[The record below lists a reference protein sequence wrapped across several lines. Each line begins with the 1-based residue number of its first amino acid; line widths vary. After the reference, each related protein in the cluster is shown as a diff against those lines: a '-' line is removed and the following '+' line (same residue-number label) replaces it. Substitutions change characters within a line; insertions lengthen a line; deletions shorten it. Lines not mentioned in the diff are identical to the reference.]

1 MPDVVI
7 HDLDVLLTMDAS
19 CGEGPLGEIRDAA
32 VHLRDGRVVWV
43 GPTHEA
49 PDVPDAID
57 GRGCVGLPA
66 LVDCH
71 THAVWAGGRASE
83 FEARLAGA
91 EYSAIL
97 EAGGGILSTVR
108 ATRACADEELVRLAA
123 ERLGRMAARG
133 VGTVEVKS
141 GYGLSPEHEVRLLQA
156 ARRAGE
162 RAGVHVRTTFLG
174 AHAVP
179 AEWRPDREGY
189 VAHVVHEQL
198 PLAAPHADF
207 VDVYVD
213 RGAFTLDEGQQ
224 VLAAGRALGLGVR
237 VHAEQIA
244 HTGAAAMAARLGA
257 LSADHLERVD
267 ADGIAAMADAGT
279 VAVML
284 PGSMIYLRDIAPPVD
299 ALREAGVALAVATD
313 LNPGTSPVDDLWAC
327 ATLAAVTLRMTVAE
341 VLRGVT
347 CVAADALG
355 EPDRG
360 RVRPGAW
367 GPVVLARPA
376 PGEPASAATL
386 VQHLGAPRIHR
397 IVG

>member
-1 MPDVVI
+1 MPEVVI
-7 HDLDVLLTMDAS
+7 RDLDVLLTMDAA
-19 CGEGPLGEIRDAA
+19 CGDGPLGEIRDAA
-32 VHLRDGRVVWV
+32 VHLRDGQVLWV
-43 GPTHEA
+43 GPTSQA
-49 PDVPDAID
+49 PDLPDVVD

-66 LVDCH
+66 LIDCH

-108 ATRACADEELVRLAA
+108 ATRACPDEELVRLAA
-123 ERLGRMAARG
+123 ERLVRMAARG

-141 GYGLSPEHEVRLLQA
+141 GYGLSPEHEVRLLRA
-156 ARRAGE
+156 ARAAGAL
-162 RAGVHVRTTFLG
+162 AGIHVRTTFLG

-189 VAHVVHEQL
+189 VRHVVEDQL

-213 RGAFTLDEGQQ
+213 RGAFTLEEGQR
-224 VLAAGRALGLGVR
+224 VLSAGRALGLGVR

-279 VAVML
+279 VGVML
-284 PGSMIYLRDIAPPVD
+284 PGSMIYLRDIAPPVEL
-299 ALREAGVALAVATD
+299 LREAGVPLAVATD

-360 RVRPGAW
+360 RVRPGAM

-397 IVG
+397 VVA